1 MAYGAQTTTTDRPD
15 GRQGSTLAVRG
26 ASRSPRVQSAL
37 SNGTR
42 MHLGRVDGR
51 SAAGRRFTDLVR
63 TLEAE
68 RGGAESLD
76 VGRRQ
81 AIRAYAQ
88 LVVER
93 ELMEAQRAAGRA
105 IDPET
110 YGQLCDR
117 ADRQLRRMGP
127 LKAPER
133 QSVRERYAKGRT
145 V

>member
-1 MAYGAQTTTTDRPD
+1 MAYGAQSTSTLSD
-15 GRQGSTLAVRG
+15 GRHGPSVATRG
-26 ASRSPRVQSAL
+26 PSRSPRVQSAL

-42 MHLGRVDGR
+42 MHLSRVDGR

-68 RGGAESLD
+68 RGGAEALD
-76 VGRRQ
+76 TGRRQ

-93 ELMEAQRAAGRA
+93 ELMEAQRAGGKA
-105 IDPET
+105 IDAES

-117 ADRQLRRMGP
+117 ADRQLRRMGAP
-127 LKAPER
+127 KAPER
-133 QSVRERYAKGRT
+133 QGVRERYGRRPA
-145 V
+145 